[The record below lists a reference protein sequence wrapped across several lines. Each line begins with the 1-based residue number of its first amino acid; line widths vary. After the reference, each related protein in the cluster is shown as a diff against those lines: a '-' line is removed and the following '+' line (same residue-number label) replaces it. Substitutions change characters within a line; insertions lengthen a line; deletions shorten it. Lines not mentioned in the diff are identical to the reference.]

1 MDQSNLFRKESMEH
15 IQSPEQLNDY
25 MHVTNPAMWIVLA
38 AVIVLLAGLLVWGAS
53 ARIESYAAGTAQVRD
68 GAMIVR
74 FDDAQ
79 QAEKIEAGM
88 LVTIGETSAV
98 ISSVGREDD
107 GNLFAVAQTS
117 LADGNYPARVVFRQ
131 TQVLQFLFN

>member
-53 ARIESYAAGTAQVRD
+53 ARIESYAAGTAQVQD

-79 QAEKIEAGM
+79 QAENIEAGM

-107 GNLFAVAQTS
+107 GSLFAVAQTS

>member
-25 MHVTNPAMWIVLA
+25 MHVTNPARWIVLA

-107 GNLFAVAQTS
+107 GSLFAVAQTS

>member
-107 GNLFAVAQTS
+107 GSLFAVAQTS

>member
-1 MDQSNLFRKESMEH
+1 MKAS
-15 IQSPEQLNDY
+15 
-25 MHVTNPAMWIVLA
+25 
-38 AVIVLLAGLLVWGAS
+38 AVISHPVLQKTLCLILLAGLLVWGAS

-107 GNLFAVAQTS
+107 GSLFAVAQTS

>member
-79 QAEKIEAGM
+79 QAENIEAGM

-107 GNLFAVAQTS
+107 GSLFAVAQTS